1 MSNKDE
7 NGVSRWWLRE
17 PVDHADAESDK
28 GGDFVMHSDYRRVVD
43 ALKDELAGTIKVRE
57 AAFVQIARL
66 KADNANL
73 QRVITAQEKW
83 RTQCDE
89 AEQAYHDLRQ
99 VKIDLDAEMYRLK
112 ADLDDAVSMIR
123 CYGEILVNAGY
134 PSGDRVVTRE
144 NIKRVI
150 ADLAR
155 VRGQRDRLAL
165 GYAATPSALE
175 SVGLRIVGGTVE
187 EIGS

>member
-112 ADLDDAVSMIR
+112 ADL
-123 CYGEILVNAGY
+123 
-134 PSGDRVVTRE
+134 
-144 NIKRVI
+144 
-150 ADLAR
+150 AR
-155 VRGQRDRLAL
+155 VTAQRDRLAMDMQN
-165 GYAATPSALE
+165 
-175 SVGLRIVGGTVE
+175 SVIADNVNSGEEEPQADAVTWMAKVYGLRIVGGTVE
-187 EIGS
+187 EIES

>member
-66 KADNANL
+66 KADL
-73 QRVITAQEKW
+73 
-83 RTQCDE
+83 
-89 AEQAYHDLRQ
+89 
-99 VKIDLDAEMYRLK
+99 
-112 ADLDDAVSMIR
+112 S
-123 CYGEILVNAGY
+123 
-134 PSGDRVVTRE
+134 
-144 NIKRVI
+144 
-150 ADLAR
+150 R
-155 VRGQRDRLAL
+155 VRGQRDRLAIDMKHSIHADRL
-165 GYAATPSALE
+165 FCGSSDAKRESAEIME
-175 SVGLRIVGGTVE
+175 SEYGLRIENGEVK
-187 EIGS
+187 EIEG

>member
-66 KADNANL
+66 KADL
-73 QRVITAQEKW
+73 
-83 RTQCDE
+83 
-89 AEQAYHDLRQ
+89 
-99 VKIDLDAEMYRLK
+99 
-112 ADLDDAVSMIR
+112 S
-123 CYGEILVNAGY
+123 
-134 PSGDRVVTRE
+134 
-144 NIKRVI
+144 
-150 ADLAR
+150 R
-155 VRGQRDRLAL
+155 VRGQRDRVAHLVRNMWRGSDLCANSEMRANVDL
-165 GYAATPSALE
+165 KQI
-175 SVGLRIVGGTVE
+175 GLRIENGEVK
-187 EIGS
+187 EIEGS